1 MKKTNTKKALGMS
14 LISLLACG
22 VMFAGST
29 YAWFTD
35 EVVASGNKIESGTL
49 KADMEVLK
57 DDEWVSIKE
66 NPETKIFD
74 YDKWEPGYSASTTLR
89 ILNKGNLGFRYQ
101 VLGEFAGQTYGPN
114 GESLADVIDVYMYA
128 ADIKDPFEIPTMT
141 DFASIKAEAEANV
154 SNTRAEGW
162 YKVGTLD
169 FWMNLPYGLTAGYM
183 LPKGAEYDGTMYGYN
198 GVCETGYPATVVLH
212 MQEEAGNEYQGL
224 TLGDI
229 NLTLKAT
236 QWAWEKD
243 GFGNSNYDDAAT
255 IKNEAQLIAALKKGG
270 TIELGA
276 PVALDEV
283 VEISA
288 DTVINLNGYDLDTS
302 ACARRPFQMANG
314 ADLTINATN
323 SEIKAGNYGLVYIPD
338 GESKVVLNGGSYTS
352 NMDNGS
358 FIKPKGTAKV
368 EIELNNVKFA
378 DASDDSYIMDA
389 SSYAGNELVV
399 TINGGDYS
407 CAKGINGHNADFT
420 VKGATIETSLFSF
433 EAGAGSTLLIEDSEI
448 SVLTNTEN
456 PAAPSAC
463 VALSDTTGTNPSSAT
478 VKNSVLNSK
487 YHVFANYS
495 GHNTLNYTDCEIN
508 HSGDA
513 AQLMIY
519 NTGNSS
525 LVVNGME
532 AASVET
538 PAALA
543 TALADTSVDYIALS
557 SDVAL
562 TEQLNIAADRE
573 VVLDLAGCDVT
584 ASVGVQATSALIN
597 NKGALTITGDGHF
610 GYTSTTPSEGF
621 WYSTSTIVNSG
632 KLTIDGG
639 TFINYTSGG
648 ASYVIDNAPGAELEI
663 NGGYFYN
670 KGIVL
675 RAYSMNGSAA
685 NNVVINGGEFVS
697 EASRVLQAHL
707 ISSTNGSAP
716 VVNIEINGG
725 TFTTL
730 DEVYGLAIYSY
741 SAGTSMEN
749 VTFTLN
755 AGVVNGHVAF
765 DGGSAKAYPLTNYTV
780 SADCT
785 VNGEVF
791 SYAE

>member
-323 SEIKAGNYGLVYIPD
+323 SEVKAGNYGLVYIPD

-368 EIELNNVKFA
+368 EVELNNVKFA

-389 SSYAGNELVV
+389 SSYSGNELVV

-495 GHNTLNYTDCEIN
+495 GHNTLTYTDCEIN

-513 AQLMIY
+513 ALFEVYDHPVGSSLVINGVEVTTVATVDTAASLVDALADSSIDYVVLASDVDFGDLGTNPTAVAVKSEKVLDLNGHTVEATTAYNKNSQLVHVSGDGVLTIEDSVG
-519 NTGNSS
+519 TGALNYTYTGADVTPGAFLATVVCVADGGT
-525 LVVNGME
+525 LVVNGGTLANLST
-532 AASVET
+532 AAGVVK
-538 PAALA
+538 
-543 TALADTSVDYIALS
+543 TAIDI
-557 SDVAL
+557 
-562 TEQLNIAADRE
+562 LNN
-573 VVLDLAGCDVT
+573 
-584 ASVGVQATSALIN
+584 TSATVVIN
-597 NKGALTITGDGHF
+597 DG
-610 GYTSTTPSEGF
+610 
-621 WYSTSTIVNSG
+621 TIVCEEYWGIRMFANSSTG
-632 KLTIDGG
+632 LNSLT
-639 TFINYTSGG
+639 
-648 ASYVIDNAPGAELEI
+648 I
-663 NGGYFYN
+663 NGGKVIGGYCAVRIQEPSAN
-670 KGIVL
+670 KFNPAVL
-675 RAYSMNGSAA
+675 KVAGGELVGNYAVSIWCATQVSPSPEITLDFAGSALTLA
-685 NNVVINGGEFVS
+685 DVQNAEYYISHIN
-697 EASRVLQAHL
+697 L
-707 ISSTNGSAP
+707 I
-716 VVNIEINGG
+716 
-725 TFTTL
+725 
-730 DEVYGLAIYSY
+730 
-741 SAGTSMEN
+741 
-749 VTFTLN
+749 
-755 AGVVNGHVAF
+755 
-765 DGGSAKAYPLTNYTV
+765 
-780 SADCT
+780 
-785 VNGEVF
+785 
-791 SYAE
+791 